1 MKNLVSSLGIST
13 LVLGGAMGAAIA
25 QAPADQ
31 QTAPATPAAQSAPAD
46 QATSNSASSAN
57 PTDSTTY
64 ATGKP
69 LAGQSNEGFWG
80 HMNPFARKKW
90 VRRQVDPIRDRTN
103 ELDQL
108 QAKNAKDIKDVDERA
123 QAGIN
128 KAMMAANTADQ
139 HASDAAS
146 RANQAQST
154 ASTASSR
161 AESLNGTVSNLDQ
174 YKQVSS
180 VDVKFPRGRTT
191 LTKQGKDDL
200 QQMAQQLASEK
211 GYIIEITGYS
221 RGGVQSSQAMADAVA
236 RYLVTEQQVPLY
248 RIYRSGLGR
257 APKAS
262 ANDQT
267 AQTGANTAANT
278 EEKPLTNGVRVTLMH
293 NSLASLGSSD
303 ANNPATQQQNM
314 QNQTS
319 GSYGSSTGSSTGSYG
334 SSTGSTNSTGTQSTT
349 PSTTPNQ

>member
-1 MKNLVSSLGIST
+1 MMNLAKSLGIST
-13 LVLGGAMGAAIA
+13 LVLGGAMGTAVFA
-25 QAPADQ
+25 QTPADQ
-31 QTAPATPAAQSAPAD
+31 QNAPAATQSAPATQSAD
-46 QATSNSASSAN
+46 TNSNTN
-57 PTDSTTY
+57 PNDSTTY

-108 QAKNAKDIKDVDERA
+108 QAKNARDIKDVDERA

-139 HASDAAS
+139 HAGDAAN
-146 RANQAQST
+146 RANAAQTT
-154 ASTASSR
+154 ATGASSR

-180 VDVKFPRGRTT
+180 VDVKFPKGSRVLG
-191 LTKQGKDDL
+191 KQGKEDL
-200 QQMAQQLASEK
+200 QQMAQQLGTEK

-248 RIYRSGLGR
+248 RIYRSGLGK

-262 ANDQT
+262 SQDQT
-267 AQTGANTAANT
+267 AQNT
-278 EEKPLTNGVRVTLMH
+278 EEKPLTNGVRVTLLH
-293 NSLASLGSSD
+293 NSLASLGGNETS
-303 ANNPATQQQNM
+303 NPATQQQMQQNPQGSAPSNQM
-314 QNQTS
+314 TQPSGTTQNQ
-319 GSYGSSTGSSTGSYG
+319 
-334 SSTGSTNSTGTQSTT
+334 
-349 PSTTPNQ
+349 